1 MRTCRRAHPVCE
13 PGMAS
18 PPSAGPVVRDG
29 VVSRLLRV
37 LFAAYVAATAL
48 HIGWVMA
55 HEPFAFDAWNI
66 AVSTRS
72 EPFTFARFA
81 DYIAYEYAHSNPRIG
96 QWLAYLAYKLEWF
109 APIATPLAFLAVAG
123 AVTVLGLGRWPG
135 GRRDGQPAH
144 TPGRDLALGTIA
156 IGFAWFALPHIGMI
170 MFCRAYGANYL
181 YGAAIQ
187 LWFLAVL
194 RLRPGGDGPPR
205 AWIPYLALGIVAGMC
220 NEHTGPALV
229 LFTTGHAAW
238 RWRATGRRPALAVA
252 GAIGSV
258 AGFALILFAPGQA
271 SRYEGLATR
280 ISLLGRLIQRAV
292 VGNLEIVGDWM
303 IACAPVL
310 GLLAIAL
317 VLARRDEPARHSQ
330 ALRWVGWALAA
341 GTLVAAT
348 LFVSPKLGPRFYLHG
363 AALVLAAFLAVADH
377 ALSTTRRLAPFVVL
391 AVAASI
397 YAGARTIPL
406 YGRLHEASAERLSAL
421 AATPRGGVLTVA
433 SFEPVDESWWFLGD
447 DFRDARKRELVAGY
461 FDLRGVLLRAG
472 DINAPLGVSDV
483 RLAPRY
489 QVTPA
494 GCLDERGGLDLG
506 TYRGIDIGSVHRA
519 ALAAIE
525 QLRARIA
532 PGRLDRLDLVVEFT
546 GTPPALPRPT
556 LIVARW
562 RPTGFEAHAGAIER
576 KGRSTTRAIQLP
588 PALRGT
594 DLEVFVYRVNGEA
607 RRLGTARDAAL
618 EYIPWRRGTYWALA
632 CGASECFVIAA
643 ARAL

>member
-1 MRTCRRAHPVCE
+1 VRMCHGAHPMCE
-13 PGMAS
+13 PAIV
-18 PPSAGPVVRDG
+18 PPRSTTLVVPDG
-29 VVSRLLRV
+29 VDLRLARV

-48 HIGWVMA
+48 HVGWVMA

-66 AVSTRS
+66 AVDTRS
-72 EPFTFARFA
+72 EPFSFARFA

-109 APIATPLAFLAVAG
+109 APIATPLAFLALAG

-135 GRRDGQPAH
+135 RSS
-144 TPGRDLALGTIA
+144 TPGERTPRRDLALGTIA

-194 RLRPGGDGPPR
+194 RLRPDGDGPPR
-205 AWIPYLALGIVAGMC
+205 AWIPYLGLGIIAGMC

-229 LFTTGHAAW
+229 LFTTGYAAW
-238 RWRATGRRPALAVA
+238 RWRTTGRRPALAVA
-252 GAIGSV
+252 GAVGSLV
-258 AGFALILFAPGQA
+258 GFALILFAPGQA
-271 SRYEGLATR
+271 SRYDGLATR
-280 ISLLGRLIQRAV
+280 VSLLGRLIQRGV
-292 VGNLEIVGDWM
+292 VGNLDILGDWM

-310 GLLAIAL
+310 GLLVIAL
-317 VLARRDEPARHSQ
+317 VLARRDEPARHNQ

-341 GTLVAAT
+341 GTLIAAT
-348 LFVSPKLGPRFYLHG
+348 MFVSPKLGPRFYLHG
-363 AALVLAAFLAVADH
+363 AALVLAAFLAVADR
-377 ALSTTRRLAPFVVL
+377 ALSTPRRLAPFVVL

-397 YAGARTIPL
+397 YAGARSIPL

-421 AATPRGGVLTVA
+421 AATPRGGVLTVE
-433 SFEPVDESWWFLGD
+433 SFEQVDESWWFLGD

-461 FDLRGVLLRAG
+461 FDLRGVLFRAG
-472 DINAPLGVSDV
+472 DLDAPLGVSDV
-483 RLAPRY
+483 RLVPRY

-494 GCLDERGGLDLG
+494 GRVDDRGLDLG
-506 TYRGIDIGSVHRA
+506 TFRGIDIGSVHRA

-532 PGRLDRLDLVVEFT
+532 PARLDRLDLVVEFA

-556 LIVARW
+556 LVVARW

-576 KGRSTTRAIQLP
+576 KRRSTTRAIRLP

-594 DLEVFVYRVNGEA
+594 DLEVFIYRVNGEA

-632 CGASECFVIAA
+632 CEPAECFVIAA